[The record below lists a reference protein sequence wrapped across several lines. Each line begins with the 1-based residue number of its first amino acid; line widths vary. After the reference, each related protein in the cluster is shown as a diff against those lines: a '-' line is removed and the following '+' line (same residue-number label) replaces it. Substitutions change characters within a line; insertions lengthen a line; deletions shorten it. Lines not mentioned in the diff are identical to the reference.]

1 MFQSD
6 TFFGKILFLI
16 LYRLCLSKSRK
27 GSVVYLF
34 LNSCITASQD
44 PRVANSELFKGF
56 LLSAQLESSK
66 ESSAPVTLDVFLMNG
81 QKICLEVLTSDPS
94 DEVLEV
100 CLKLWLLSNYLCVFN
115 LQNLSQ
121 KLHLAPEYVRFFSL
135 FLIRKDEDG
144 EITGENRE
152 IFGQCPFKNLIF
164 AVIKKLEKY
173 ESPYISM
180 KSLAGPHR
188 IVLRKK

>member
-1 MFQSD
+1 LTKKRAWF
-6 TFFGKILFLI
+6 
-16 LYRLCLSKSRK
+16 
-27 GSVVYLF
+27 VYLF
-34 LNSCITASQD
+34 LNLFITASQD

-100 CLKLWLLSNYLCVFN
+100 CLNYASYSSYSLFIF

-144 EITGENRE
+144 EISGEHRN
-152 IFGQCPFKNLIF
+152 ICPNGQLNK
-164 AVIKKLEKY
+164 
-173 ESPYISM
+173 
-180 KSLAGPHR
+180 
-188 IVLRKK
+188 